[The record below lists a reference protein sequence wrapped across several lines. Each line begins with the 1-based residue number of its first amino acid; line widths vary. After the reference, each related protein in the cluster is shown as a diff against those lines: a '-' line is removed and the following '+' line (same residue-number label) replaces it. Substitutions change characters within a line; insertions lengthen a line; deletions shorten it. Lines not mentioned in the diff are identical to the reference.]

1 DQGITFNYDLPE
13 DQFRQ
18 PYMVRRVKVTFEAKD
33 VPALGYK
40 TFALVNKKDK
50 IEKSEQQRTS
60 LVVSNKEMDNDYM
73 HVAIEENGSLTI
85 TDKQTNRTYEQIGV
99 YENTGDIGNEYMY
112 KQHQNDKALKTEN
125 ITARIELAEDTPFR
139 AAFDIVQDRKS
150 TRLNSSHV
158 SIS

>member
-1 DQGITFNYDLPE
+1 KLVVYVYVDTFCLVQDDQGITCTYDLPE

-18 PYMVRRVKVTFEAKD
+18 PYMVRSVKVTFEAKD
-33 VPALGYK
+33 VPAVGYK

-60 LVVSNKEMDNDYM
+60 LVVSNKEMANDYL

-99 YENTGDIGNEYMY
+99 YENTGD
-112 KQHQNDKALKTEN
+112 
-125 ITARIELAEDTPFR
+125 
-139 AAFDIVQDRKS
+139 
-150 TRLNSSHV
+150 
-158 SIS
+158 